1 MSIGETRPLIGNF
14 FEITSYRNTGAAFST
29 LQHQRWFFVFIT
41 IIVVIYVV
49 RYLHKSVHNGRRLM
63 PIALGL
69 LLGGAIGNFV
79 DRLLNGEV
87 VDFLEFHFFQRS
99 LFGHTIDYISP
110 IFNIADS
117 GIVVGVALIFLNALL
132 GWKRDGS
139 LLEHH

>member
-1 MSIGETRPLIGNF
+1 LN
-14 FEITSYRNTGAAFST
+14 RNTGAAFST

-49 RYLHKSVHNGRRLM
+49 RYLNKSVRNGRRLM

-87 VDFLEFHFFQRS
+87 VDLLEFHFYQFS
-99 LFGHTIDYISP
+99 LFGHTVDYISP

-117 GIVVGVALIFLNALL
+117 GIVVGVSLIFFNALL
-132 GWKRDGS
+132 GWRREGS
-139 LLEHH
+139 LWEHHCS